1 MMSVTVWES
10 QEAIDAGEDA
20 VRSRPASDQRGIR
33 PSRTERWVVDAD
45 F

>member
-10 QEAIDAGEDA
+10 EAAMEAGEAA
-20 VRSRPASDQRGIR
+20 VGNRPLEDQRGIR
-33 PSRTERWVVDAD
+33 PSRIERWVVDAA